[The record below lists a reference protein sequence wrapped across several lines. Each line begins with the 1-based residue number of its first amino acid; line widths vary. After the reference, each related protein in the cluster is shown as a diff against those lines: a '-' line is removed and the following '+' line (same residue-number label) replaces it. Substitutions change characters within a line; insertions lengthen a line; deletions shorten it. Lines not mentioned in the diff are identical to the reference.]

1 MGEAGEGFEVFVQV
15 VESGSVSAAAR
26 VLGSPRE
33 TVSRQLAR
41 LEERLGVHLLHRST
55 RRLVP
60 TAAGEELFARARPL
74 VVATRE
80 AEAAMR
86 QRDPTPRGLV
96 RLSVPPGPVATRVGA
111 ALGRFLCRWPEVR
124 IELTAASR
132 HVDLAAEG
140 YDLALR
146 AGTVRDP
153 SLIARRLWVAS
164 PCAVA
169 SPAYLSQRGT
179 PDSVDALSAHDCILG
194 MGGGD
199 RPLRRWPLASG
210 GEVAVDG
217 PFASD
222 SMEAQLAACREGLG
236 IGLFP
241 RVAGVL
247 EDLDHGRL
255 VELLPGQLGVEVSL
269 SLVALE
275 RARMPVRVRAVFD
288 HLVETLGDGD
298 SAAASAGLEAP
309 ARRVAKGAR
318 PPKPRPPRD

>member
-15 VESGSVSAAAR
+15 VDSGSVSGAAR

-41 LEERLGVHLLHRST
+41 LEDRLGVRLLHRST
-55 RRLVP
+55 RRLLP
-60 TAAGEELFARARPL
+60 TAAGEELFARVRPL
-74 VVATRE
+74 VLAARE
-80 AEAAMR
+80 AEEALR

-96 RLSVPPGPVATRVGA
+96 RLSVPPGPIAARVAT
-111 ALGRFLCRWPEVR
+111 ALAGFLCRWPQVQ
-124 IELTAASR
+124 IELTATSR

-153 SLIARRLWVAS
+153 SLIARRLWVAP

-169 SPAYLSQRGT
+169 SPAYLSRRGR
-179 PDSVDALSAHDCILG
+179 PGSVDDLVDHDCILG

-199 RPLRRWPLASG
+199 RPLRRWPLAAG

-247 EDLDHGRL
+247 DDVARGRL
-255 VELLPGQLGVEVSL
+255 VELLPGQLGAEVSL

-288 HLVETLGDGD
+288 HLI
-298 SAAASAGLEAP
+298 EALDE
-309 ARRVAKGAR
+309 G
-318 PPKPRPPRD
+318 PPLSSER